1 MASLSNNI
9 VNKFNSFFD
18 NGVID
23 TLARAN
29 GYLTRTSI
37 KISPSNFILS
47 FIMCCNSAKYTY
59 AQWAVEIGALIGDTV
74 SKQSV
79 FGRMGVGSY
88 NFTKKALEHILL
100 AKTGLKSDPS
110 LFSGF
115 NKVLVQ
121 DSTTLCLPDCLSE
134 DFPGSTSN
142 GVKKAVARIQTVI
155 DLKPMQFVD
164 FDLTNYSCN
173 DQSACSDILKHV
185 GEGDLVIRDLG
196 YAKLKVFDAITGKGA
211 YFLSRLKFG
220 IHIFELDGT
229 PIDVKS
235 LLDRAMPIDI
245 DVLVGKKDKVPVRLV
260 VVPLPDE
267 IADER
272 VRKSHCNRDKKMN
285 PGKLHDKWSR
295 FNVYVNNVPRSVWGV
310 TQVVKAYCLR
320 WKIETIFKSWK
331 SGLNMASML
340 QCIKN
345 KHRVKTTI
353 MLMLIH
359 ITIFTLHVFILYG
372 IKIKNEKGKDLSV
385 IKCMTFLGKHA
396 LKILEADEGYLI
408 QLLEKHCSY
417 EKRYG
422 RINMEQLIN
431 EIT

>member
-1 MASLSNNI
+1 
-9 VNKFNSFFD
+9 
-18 NGVID
+18 
-23 TLARAN
+23 
-29 GYLTRTSI
+29 
-37 KISPSNFILS
+37 
-47 FIMCCNSAKYTY
+47 
-59 AQWAVEIGALIGDTV
+59 
-74 SKQSV
+74 
-79 FGRMGVGSY
+79 
-88 NFTKKALEHILL
+88 
-100 AKTGLKSDPS
+100 
-110 LFSGF
+110 
-115 NKVLVQ
+115 
-121 DSTTLCLPDCLSE
+121 
-134 DFPGSTSN
+134 
-142 GVKKAVARIQTVI
+142 
-155 DLKPMQFVD
+155 
-164 FDLTNYSCN
+164 
-173 DQSACSDILKHV
+173 
-185 GEGDLVIRDLG
+185 
-196 YAKLKVFDAITGKGA
+196 
-211 YFLSRLKFG
+211 
-220 IHIFELDGT
+220 
-229 PIDVKS
+229 
-235 LLDRAMPIDI
+235 MPIDI
-245 DVLVGKKDKVPVRLV
+245 DILVGKKDKVPVRLV

-359 ITIFTLHVFILYG
+359 ITIFTLHVFIPYG